1 MSILLSTVPD
11 VTGGKETLMEA
22 APVRI
27 LIVEDEAAHVEAIRR
42 ALETAAFRVEFRIVD
57 SLDGYRK
64 AVAESLPDIALVDLN
79 LPDGNAMEI
88 LCHPPETGA
97 FPILVMTSYGTEE
110 TAVKT
115 LKAGALDYVVKSP
128 ENFATIPR
136 VVINTR
142 RQWHLLQERRQAE
155 EALRQARDELEVRVA
170 ERTQELRHTIH
181 ILMLEMTKREHAEK
195 ELKQSE
201 EKLRFL
207 SSQLLTIQENERK
220 RLAAELHD
228 ELGHSLLT
236 LKLNLRAVEKKLLPD
251 QTALQDE
258 MNAQLEYIDQVIE
271 EVRRLY
277 YDLTPGNIE
286 DLGLSRA
293 LTNLVDDFSESYRG
307 IDWQV
312 NIGAIDQLFSLPVQT
327 MLYRIMQ
334 EGLTNIG
341 KHAEPTRVE
350 IFVGKEN
357 SRVVMQIKDNGRGF
371 AAAEVNGHT
380 RKKGMGLL
388 ALTERV
394 NLVGGTIDLWS
405 QENQGTSLTIT
416 IPVAESAL
424 DGL

>member
-1 MSILLSTVPD
+1 
-11 VTGGKETLMEA
+11 MEA
-22 APVRI
+22 AQVRI
-27 LIVEDEAAHVEAIRR
+27 LIVEDEAAHAEAVRR
-42 ALETAAFRVEFRIVD
+42 ALETASFPIELRIVD

-64 AVAESLPDIALVDLN
+64 AVAENLPDIALVDLN

-88 LCHPPETGA
+88 LCQPPETGA

-110 TAVKT
+110 TAVKA

-155 EALRQARDELEVRVA
+155 EALRQARDELEGRVA

-181 ILMLEMTKREHAEK
+181 ILMLEMTKREQAEK

-251 QTALQDE
+251 QTSLQDE

-293 LTNLVDDFSESYRG
+293 LSNLVEDFSESYRG

-312 NIGAIDQLFSLPVQT
+312 NIGAIDRLFSVPVQT

-371 AAAEVNGHT
+371 AADEVNGQT

-394 NLVGGTIDLWS
+394 NLVGGTLDLWS

-416 IPVAESAL
+416 IPVAKSAL